1 MTLISLR
8 ALGQTQ
14 RVPLFRDLDLTLGKG
29 DRLGLVA
36 ANGRGKSTLLRLIA
50 GEGEP
55 TTGEITRARGLRV
68 GLTTQDVPTD
78 LLPLTFR
85 AAVMGDLDPDES
97 WRGDIALDDFEVPDA
112 LRERPLA
119 ALSGGWQRTAMLAR
133 VWLGEPD
140 VLLLDEPT
148 NHLDL
153 SRIGWLERWIAA
165 LPRDMAVILASH
177 DRAFLDAVC
186 TRTLFL
192 RPEASEVFALP
203 YTRARTALDEADAA
217 RERRFQNDIARADQ
231 LRRQAAKLKNIG
243 INSGSDLLV
252 VKTKQ
257 LTERAEKL
265 EAAARPA
272 HKEQSSGAIRLAGA
286 GSHARA
292 LLTLDDAEISAPDG
306 RVLFRT
312 GKLWISPGERVVV
325 LGPNGAG
332 KSRLLAA
339 VQAAIGGAPGAIRAA
354 PALRPG
360 ISDQELTQLAADRT
374 PREAITRRS
383 DIGDQRAR
391 ALLADAGMEIAA
403 QDAPIARLSGGQ
415 KARLAM
421 LVLRLVQP
429 NFYVLDEPTNHLD
442 IEGQEALET
451 ELSAQEAAA
460 LVVSHDRRFVTGIG
474 TRFWLIDGK
483 RLREVE
489 GPEEYFRR
497 AMRAAG

>member
-14 RVPLFRDLDLTLGKG
+14 RTSLFRDLDLTLAKG

-68 GLTTQDVPTD
+68 GLVTQDVSAD

-85 AAVMGDLDPDES
+85 AAVMGDLDADEG
-97 WRGDIALDDFEVPDA
+97 WRADIALDDFEVPEA
-112 LRERPLA
+112 LRERPLS

-133 VWLGEPD
+133 VWLVEPD

-165 LPRDMAVILASH
+165 LPRDMGVILASH

-203 YTRARTALDEADAA
+203 YTRARAALDEADAA

-292 LLTLDDAEISAPDG
+292 LLTLDDAEIAAPDG

-339 VQAAIGGAPGAIRAA
+339 VQAAIAGAPGAIRAA

-360 ISDQELTQLAADRT
+360 ISDQELTQLAGDKT

-403 QDAPIARLSGGQ
+403 QDAPITRLSGGQ

-421 LVLRLVQP
+421 LVLRLAQP

-497 AMRAAG
+497 AMAG

>member
-1 MTLISLR
+1 
-8 ALGQTQ
+8 
-14 RVPLFRDLDLTLGKG
+14 
-29 DRLGLVA
+29 
-36 ANGRGKSTLLRLIA
+36 
-50 GEGEP
+50 
-55 TTGEITRARGLRV
+55 
-68 GLTTQDVPTD
+68 
-78 LLPLTFR
+78 
-85 AAVMGDLDPDES
+85 
-97 WRGDIALDDFEVPDA
+97 
-112 LRERPLA
+112 
-119 ALSGGWQRTAMLAR
+119 
-133 VWLGEPD
+133 
-140 VLLLDEPT
+140 
-148 NHLDL
+148 
-153 SRIGWLERWIAA
+153 
-165 LPRDMAVILASH
+165 
-177 DRAFLDAVC
+177 
-186 TRTLFL
+186 
-192 RPEASEVFALP
+192 
-203 YTRARTALDEADAA
+203 
-217 RERRFQNDIARADQ
+217 
-231 LRRQAAKLKNIG
+231 
-243 INSGSDLLV
+243 
-252 VKTKQ
+252 
-257 LTERAEKL
+257 
-265 EAAARPA
+265 
-272 HKEQSSGAIRLAGA
+272 
-286 GSHARA
+286 
-292 LLTLDDAEISAPDG
+292 
-306 RVLFRT
+306 VLFRT